1 MQWKHEGCEK
11 LKMVEVMG
19 TWDGWLQRT
28 QLTYTPGQGW
38 SGKLELEPGRYAFKY
53 ILDDTQWTHSES
65 LPKQFCAVGVFNN
78 ALEVEGP
85 PPLGVYQAPG
95 LPRDRPLR
103 NEPPGAWAL
112 REAAHARL
120 QAGGDTTTGK
130 ENTANGKEYNSSDTI
145 AQHKSSWRVVAD
157 EEREWLE
164 KLQNRVAPGDFL
176 KAAGRPE
183 IAGGAGGAGGGGGGG
198 GGAAAAAAA
207 AAGPADDKDRMAF
220 AAAEA
225 LLAEGLKKR
234 ELSAESAHETHSAS
248 NDRPAR
254 HHSHELQ
261 VRACVRV
268 CVCVCMYL
276 YVYIILM
283 YVCMYMYMQ
292 YLYIYNIY
300 ITPIY
305 IYIYI
310 IFIEHP
316 RTAGGPRG
324 CAIETFGNR

>member
-1 MQWKHEGCEK
+1 
-11 LKMVEVMG
+11 MVEVMG

-112 REAAHARL
+112 KEAAHARL
-120 QAGGDTTTGK
+120 QSGGGDTRATGK
-130 ENTANGKEYNSSDTI
+130 ENTANGKEYNSSDTL
-145 AQHKSSWRVVAD
+145 AQHKSSWRVVAE

-164 KLQNRVAPGDFL
+164 KLQNRVGPGDFL
-176 KAAGRPE
+176 KETGRPE
-183 IAGGAGGAGGGGGGG
+183 IAGGGGGGEGGG
-198 GGAAAAAAA
+198 AAA
-207 AAGPADDKDRMAF
+207 AAGPADDKERMAF

-225 LLAEGLKKR
+225 LLTEGLAKR
-234 ELSAESAHETHSAS
+234 ALSAGSAHDTLCEPKDKRASHPTHE
-248 NDRPAR
+248 
-254 HHSHELQ
+254 HQ
-261 VRACVRV
+261 
-268 CVCVCMYL
+268 
-276 YVYIILM
+276 VYIHI
-283 YVCMYMYMQ
+283 
-292 YLYIYNIY
+292 YIYTYIRIHVIY
-300 ITPIY
+300 IT
-305 IYIYI
+305 
-310 IFIEHP
+310 HMNS
-316 RTAGGPRG
+316 RG
-324 CAIETFGNR
+324 AQGMRH